1 MSELTGDTLSPLSSQ
16 DRLAKTAAAVST
28 SPLAGPHPYILA
40 SRKQQNPSVLQAGLI
55 PRDYLSRLSS
65 SRSTSGP
72 PSRVS
77 EENNLYGQIPAT
89 TNESGKGSAEYTAE
103 DGTLLTREQRN
114 NSGGARAEPDAA
126 PSHRKSNIISRS
138 QTQKDQGPNSLSD
151 SPKSYGSLT
160 SNTSG
165 QQPDNMPRTSS
176 IDSAISSISN
186 PSQLGRSAGEGKEPT
201 REEVLTLIATAGS
214 AENLIQHLLRD
225 KNHAAAQNAQ
235 LWKLVD
241 KQRALLIGLNKD
253 LERLT
258 KERDRYRKKVK
269 EAQAQPPAAQVDR
282 LRTEGGYSPQSDG
295 EPSGTFQGPTS
306 VAGSGLKL
314 RQDAQTPSKTA
325 ETDVNVQSSP
335 VDPAMLPSPL
345 HLQQQ
350 APKVQS
356 LATHLAQ
363 PSFAI
368 TEPTPLSEKPSKSF
382 QASRKA
388 PPRPLDLR
396 PAKDE
401 AHDHQIVVPAEVVVS
416 GDEDEDK
423 VPIQRGRRKT
433 REEDD
438 RDRELL
444 ALKEQEARSRSKRD
458 KKTKADEADV
468 TTVEQLP
475 LPPAAAEVT
484 QTLPPRQDH
493 LSPSSVTSGSVASST
508 QPLRSPGLPMSP
520 RPLIGSALPMSPRL
534 HGGNFPLSPRA
545 PKMPLPMPTTPGT
558 QAPAPQHQ
566 SQAGA
571 SEAQKKVGPSTLSKM
586 NTTASA
592 ESDRSQVH
600 ESPLSPGEA
609 PAVSRR
615 LADPSWPDLL
625 LPPNALPSIQVKVA
639 SSRLRP
645 SRNSMLGLRTQEE
658 NASFSLSV
666 FERATSSEL
675 WRVEKYPSSL
685 ANLEQQ
691 LRPRCGDLPKLP
703 DRKFFVGHAPAM
715 VDARRSSID
724 AYFDDLL
731 DTPMDEKAAAI
742 ICRFLSTEVMEPQ
755 ATLPSQNREDAQPKP
770 SQEFHSGIPT
780 KSGYLT
786 KKGKNFGGWKS
797 RYFVLDSPELRYF
810 EAPGGAHLGTIKLL
824 HARIGRQTQSDP
836 AVHAEVESENQFRHA
851 FLILEPKRK
860 DLNSHVR
867 HVLCAESDAERDEW
881 VETLLHYI
889 DEKPVDPKSQYGA
902 GIQASQTKEARNG
915 PKLGYE
921 EGESR
926 SNGSP
931 QTHMDTPS
939 PSNASSHTPELFP
952 EPIPASKPFNISGP
966 MNGSVISDAGS
977 WGNKSTGSSN
987 SKEREQKKRNLFHFR
1002 RPSYEQLAP
1011 VQPAQPKRPELNAH
1025 RGGHVRPVF
1034 GMQLQEAVEYY
1045 SPVDVD
1051 VYLPAVVY
1059 RCIEFLRAKN
1069 ATNEEGLFRLS
1080 GSNIVIRLLKDRFN
1094 MEGDVD
1100 LLTEDE
1106 DYDINA
1112 VASLLKTYLREL
1124 PSTILTRELHLEFL
1138 KGLELADKPQKIST
1152 FNTLVHQLPSAN
1164 FSLLRTLSQ
1173 YLLEVVQN
1181 AERNKMTIKNVG
1193 IVFSPTLNIPA
1204 PLFAMFLT
1212 DFDAIFDKPV
1222 ERDSVRS
1229 IDVEREEGTLTPE
1242 DIRSPRRQMFSDLP
1256 TPMYNQDS
1264 FAQNARVAPNAKA
1277 VGRPSDHPL
1286 DPATD
1291 LGFAPIQSSY
1301 ESRQYVS
1308 IPHEMPMAP
1317 PRYPPPQPPQQQG
1330 GTTQYGGSNNM
1341 LAPDNATTTKAR
1353 RRESSMLFL

>member
-1 MSELTGDTLSPLSSQ
+1 MSQLTGDTIPPPSPQ
-16 DRLAKTAAAVST
+16 DRLAQTAAAVST
-28 SPLAGPHPYILA
+28 SPLAGPHPYMLA
-40 SRKQQNPSVLQAGLI
+40 SRKQQGPSVLQAGLI
-55 PRDYLSRLSS
+55 PRDYLSTLSS
-65 SRSTSGP
+65 SRSTSGQQRKA
-72 PSRVS
+72 SG
-77 EENNLYGQIPAT
+77 ENTSDEQTPT
-89 TNESGKGSAEYTAE
+89 PTNESGKRSPGNSVE
-103 DGTLLTREQRN
+103 GKSPLTRQESNDR
-114 NSGGARAEPDAA
+114 GGARAESDAA
-126 PSHRKSNIISRS
+126 PSHRDTHITSRS
-138 QTQKDQGPNSLSD
+138 QSEKDQGADSLSE

-160 SNTSG
+160 STTSVH
-165 QQPDNMPRTSS
+165 PPNNMPRTSS

-186 PSQLGRSAGEGKEPT
+186 PSHPARSAGEGKELT
-201 REEVLTLIATAGS
+201 REEVLNLIAAAGS

-241 KQRALLIGLNKD
+241 KQRALLLGLNKD

-269 EAQAQPPAAQVDR
+269 EFQAQPPAAQVDR
-282 LRTEGGYSPQSDG
+282 LRAGEGYSPQSDG
-295 EPSGTFQGPTS
+295 EPSGALQEPMP
-306 VAGSGLKL
+306 VAGSDLKL
-314 RQDAQTPSKTA
+314 RQEQQTPSKTA
-325 ETDVNVQSSP
+325 ATDAHVQSSP
-335 VDPAMLPSPL
+335 LDPAMLPSPL

-350 APKVQS
+350 ASKMQS

-363 PSFAI
+363 PSFAV
-368 TEPTPLSEKPSKSF
+368 TEASPLSEKPSKSF

-396 PAKDE
+396 PAKE
-401 AHDHQIVVPAEVVVS
+401 EVPAEVIVS
-416 GDEDEDK
+416 GDEDEDRE
-423 VPIQRGRRKT
+423 PAQRGRRKT

-458 KKTKADEADV
+458 KKVKTEEADAP
-468 TTVEQLP
+468 TLEQLP

-484 QTLPPRQDH
+484 QNVPPRQGH
-493 LSPSSVTSGSVASST
+493 LSPSSATSGSVASST
-508 QPLRSPGLPMSP
+508 QFSLPLRSPGLPMSP

-534 HGGNFPLSPRA
+534 PGGNFPLSPRA

-571 SEAQKKVGPSTLSKM
+571 SDPQKKLGPSSLSKM
-586 NTTASA
+586 NTAPGGEA
-592 ESDRSQVH
+592 DRGQVH
-600 ESPLSPGEA
+600 ESPLSPGEV
-609 PAVSRR
+609 PPVSRR

-639 SSRLRP
+639 SSRLRA
-645 SRNSMLGLRTQEE
+645 SRNSMLGLRAQEE
-658 NASFSLSV
+658 NTSFSLSV

-685 ANLEQQ
+685 ANLDQQ
-691 LRPRCGDLPKLP
+691 LKPRCADLPKLP
-703 DRKFFVGHAPAM
+703 DRKLFTGHAPAM
-715 VDARRSSID
+715 VDARRGSIN

-755 ATLPSQNREDAQPKP
+755 LTLPPQNREDAQPKP
-770 SQEFHSGIPT
+770 SPESRSGVPT

-810 EAPGGAHLGTIKLL
+810 EAPGGAHLGTIKLFN
-824 HARIGRQTQSDP
+824 ARIGRQTQSDP
-836 AVHAEVESENQFRHA
+836 AANTEVESENQFRHA

-902 GIQASQTKEARNG
+902 GIQSSHAKEARNV
-915 PKLGYE
+915 PKPGHE
-921 EGESR
+921 DGEPR

-939 PSNASSHTPELFP
+939 PSNASSHTPDLVP
-952 EPIPASKPFNISGP
+952 EPVPASKPFNISGP
-966 MNGSVISDAGS
+966 MNGSIISDAGS

-987 SKEREQKKRNLFHFR
+987 SKEREQKKRNLFHFK

-1011 VQPAQPKRPELNAH
+1011 VQPAQPKRSELNAH

-1045 SPVDVD
+1045 SPTDVD

-1059 RCIEFLRAKN
+1059 RCVEYLRAKN
-1069 ATNEEGLFRLS
+1069 AANEEGLFRLS

-1138 KGLELADKPQKIST
+1138 KGLEFPDKPQKIAT

-1222 ERDSVRS
+1222 ERDSVPS
-1229 IDVEREEGTLTPE
+1229 IEIEREEGTLTPE
-1242 DIRSPRRQMFSDLP
+1242 DIRSPRRQMFTDLP

-1264 FAQNARVAPNAKA
+1264 FGQNARIGPSAHAL
-1277 VGRPSDHPL
+1277 GRPSEYHL
-1286 DPATD
+1286 DVTTD

-1308 IPHEMPMAP
+1308 IPHEMPMAA
-1317 PRYPPPQPPQQQG
+1317 PRYPPPQPPQQHG
-1330 GTTQYGGSNNM
+1330 GNGQYGGSNNM
-1341 LAPDNATTTKAR
+1341 MSPENAATTRAR